1 MIRFVLSPVP
11 VGRVGPARRD
21 GAAAAEESSVVDG
34 AEGEEV
40 GDAVEVLEAAAAL
53 AALARRR
60 SLVRL
65 DLFRSVRVVGRGG
78 RDLQVVY
85 IYRDR
90 LKVGAPGC
98 MNAAGKLRQEW

>member
-1 MIRFVLSPVP
+1 MKLIRFISSSIP
-11 VGRVGPARRD
+11 VGRGGGPVVRD
-21 GAAAAEESSVVDG
+21 GAAAEESPVVDG

-65 DLFRSVRVVGRGG
+65 DLLPSVRVVGQGRG
-78 RDLQVVY
+78 RDSTL
-85 IYRDR
+85 
-90 LKVGAPGC
+90 
-98 MNAAGKLRQEW
+98 

>member
-1 MIRFVLSPVP
+1 MKLIRFVSSSIP
-11 VGRVGPARRD
+11 VGRVGPVWRVD
-21 GAAAAEESSVVDG
+21 GAAAAAAEESSVVDG

-78 RDLQVVY
+78 RDLQVAC
-85 IYRDR
+85 I
-90 LKVGAPGC
+90 
-98 MNAAGKLRQEW
+98 

>member
-60 SLVRL
+60 GLVRL

-78 RDLQVVY
+78 RDSQVVY

-98 MNAAGKLRQEW
+98 MNAAGK